1 MNTDLTYPERASAM
15 ERAADVERLK
25 RIAAQFEKFGA
36 RGEAIKRDTVAAV
49 NLARGIGLELQG
61 LAGAEQMSLGFF
73 KEHCESQLPFG
84 FDHVQRF
91 ISIARRSKEPV
102 ETIDQALPV
111 MQQVYFAAEVLQLPE
126 RRDGPQAA
134 HDLTPPTFF
143 FNTLGTAFERIE
155 NRMRDLPK
163 WDVET
168 RESVREQVDRFIA
181 KATELKGKL

>member
-15 ERAADVERLK
+15 ERAADAERLK
-25 RIAAQFEKFGA
+25 RIESQFEKF
-36 RGEAIKRDTVAAV
+36 EAFGKDIKRDTVAAV
-49 NLARGIGLELQG
+49 NLAREIGLELQG
-61 LAGAEQMSLGFF
+61 LAGAEQMGFGF
-73 KEHCESQLPFG
+73 YKEHFERKLPFG
-84 FDHVQRF
+84 FEHVQRF
-91 ISIARRSKEPV
+91 ISIARRAKEPV
-102 ETIDQALPV
+102 KTMDEALPV

-143 FNTLGTAFERIE
+143 FNTLGTALERIE

-163 WDVET
+163 WDFET